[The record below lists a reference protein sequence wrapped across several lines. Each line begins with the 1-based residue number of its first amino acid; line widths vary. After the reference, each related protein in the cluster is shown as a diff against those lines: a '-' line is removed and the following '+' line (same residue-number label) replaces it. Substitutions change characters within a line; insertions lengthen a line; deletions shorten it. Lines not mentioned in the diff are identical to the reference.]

1 MTDVFSKQTGLA
13 DDQDLVSDHDTAYP
27 FAITVLVP
35 TRNEAGNIEE
45 LLYRLNKTLINIHA
59 EILFVDDSSDT
70 TPEVIRSLE
79 GCYRNIEVHLIH
91 REGADR
97 AGGLGGAV
105 VAGLRAACSPYVCVM
120 DADLQHPPE
129 LVRKLFV
136 AIQDQAA
143 DIVVASRR
151 TTDAD
156 AGELG
161 LARNLVSRSL
171 DLTARAMFP
180 GRFQNISDPLTGFFI
195 LRKDVI
201 NIDQLH
207 PNGFKILLEILVRNP
222 NIRKFEIPFHFGTR
236 HAGKSKASTAEVF
249 RYLQLLLNL
258 RFPPA
263 ALRFAGFALVGL
275 TGIAVNSLI
284 MALATELLQVH
295 YLVSAGLAT
304 LGSTTWNFLFSEML
318 IFRTRQPG
326 MRKRFALFMGMSGLA
341 LLGRSPIIYALTAL
355 VGIHYLISN
364 LISLVLL
371 TVVRFLLADNLIWS
385 TPAAREQAV
394 KQLPTGNA
402 RTMGSPIMYDRVFYN
417 IHNIITVS
425 SRAPLPELEAFR
437 VPLPIEQPT
446 ITLELGR
453 VGSIQQEIDPS
464 DRHFHYK
471 EIFGSIGFEAD
482 VTLGKNIHIV
492 ASPTLRF
499 SPHVL
504 YTNLVEPIL
513 RWAFVERGYALV
525 HGASIAFGGKAYM
538 ITALT
543 DTGKTTTL
551 LKILNHQRRDTDN
564 AAFISDDMTI
574 LTPEG
579 EVLTY
584 PKPLTISFHTLRA
597 VNSKVLDR
605 KERLSLAFQSRLHSR
620 SGRKAAFLMS
630 QTRLPMASINMLVQ
644 FLVPPPKYHVERLLP
659 RVKLEHRARL
669 VGMFVIERS
678 SEECST
684 EIDNKEALEI
694 LLNNCEDAYG
704 FPPYHSI
711 AEFLYHANGVDLR
724 QVEREIIINAMNA
737 LPAALIRSKNLE
749 WWRRIPA
756 FVGEEVA
763 VHFRETD
770 PSQSRAERSNQ
781 PLPVNALP
789 TG

>member
-1 MTDVFSKQTGLA
+1 
-13 DDQDLVSDHDTAYP
+13 
-27 FAITVLVP
+27 
-35 TRNEAGNIEE
+35 
-45 LLYRLNKTLINIHA
+45 
-59 EILFVDDSSDT
+59 
-70 TPEVIRSLE
+70 
-79 GCYRNIEVHLIH
+79 
-91 REGADR
+91 
-97 AGGLGGAV
+97 
-105 VAGLRAACSPYVCVM
+105 M

-129 LVRKLFV
+129 LVRKLFT
-136 AIQDQAA
+136 AIHDQGA

-151 TTDAD
+151 TTDAN

-171 DLTARAMFP
+171 DLTARVLFP
-180 GRFQNISDPLTGFFI
+180 GRFNNISDPLTGFFI
-195 LRKDVI
+195 LCKDSI
-201 NIDQLH
+201 DIDQLH

-236 HAGKSKASTAEVF
+236 HAGKSKASTTEVI
-249 RYLQLLLNL
+249 RYLQLLLSL
-258 RFPPA
+258 RFSPA

-275 TGIAVNSLI
+275 SGIAVNSLG
-284 MALATELLQVH
+284 MALATELLHIH

-318 IFRTRQPG
+318 VFRTRQPG
-326 MRKRFALFMGMSGLA
+326 MPKRFALFLGMSGLA
-341 LLGRSPIIYALTAL
+341 LLGRGPIIYALTAL
-355 VGIHYLISN
+355 VGIHYLLSN
-364 LISLVLL
+364 LISLILL
-371 TVVRFLLADNLIWS
+371 TGVRFLLADNLIWS
-385 TPAAREQAV
+385 KPAAGKQTV
-394 KQLPTGNA
+394 SQLPVGN
-402 RTMGSPIMYDRVFYN
+402 TSMKGIPIMNDRVFYN
-417 IHNIITVS
+417 IHSIITVS
-425 SRAPLPELEAFR
+425 SQAPLPELEAFR
-437 VPLPIEQPT
+437 VPEPIEQPI

-453 VGSIQQEIDPS
+453 IGSIQQVIDPS
-464 DRHFHYK
+464 ERHFHYK
-471 EIFGSIGFEAD
+471 EIFGGFGFEAD
-482 VTLGKNIHIV
+482 VTLGENIHIV

-525 HGASIAFGGKAYM
+525 HGASIAFDGKAYM

-551 LKILNHQRRDTDN
+551 LKILNQQRRDTDN

-574 LTPEG
+574 LTPQG

-597 VNSKVLDR
+597 VNSEVLDR
-605 KERLSLAFQSRLHSR
+605 KERISLALQSRLHSR

-644 FLVPPPKYHVERLLP
+644 FLVPPPKYHVERLIP
-659 RVKLEHRARL
+659 RVKLQRQARL
-669 VGMFVIERS
+669 VGLFVIERS
-678 SEECST
+678 SEECSA
-684 EIDNKEALEI
+684 EIKNEQALEI

-711 AEFLYHANGVDLR
+711 AEYLYQANGVDLR
-724 QVEREIIINAMNA
+724 QVEREIIVNAMNA
-737 LPAALIRSKNLE
+737 LPATLIRSNNLD

-763 VHFRETD
+763 VHFREND
-770 PSQSRAERSNQ
+770 PAQNRVERSRQ

-789 TG
+789 MG